1 MNKKIYSI
9 IVGTGSY
16 IPTKLVPNEYFLGS
30 TFYGPD
36 GKLLDKTNAEII
48 DKFEKIT
55 GIKERRYVTDDLVAS
70 DIAYFAAEDARESSK
85 IAPETLDYILVAHNF
100 ADIKVDNRRSDF
112 VPSLAAR
119 VKHKLQ
125 IVNPYTI
132 AHDTPFGCPG
142 WVQGMTQADYYIRSG
157 DAKRVLVMGAE
168 TLSRIAD
175 PHDRDGMI
183 YADGAGATILEALT
197 SEEPVGILSHA
208 ARSDTLEYAY
218 MLWMDRSNNP
228 KYKES
233 NLFLKMHGHKLYE
246 YALKTVPQVVKQSLD
261 MAGFS
266 LNDVKKGLIHQ
277 ANGKRDDAIL
287 ERLFGLYGIKEIP
300 PDVMPMS
307 IAWLGNSSV
316 ATIPTLLD
324 LVCKEKIDNHAWEKG
339 HIIVLTSVGAGMNI
353 NSMVYKIP

>member
-1 MNKKIYSI
+1 MGKKIYSI
-9 IVGTGSY
+9 IIGTGSY
-16 IPTKLVPNEYFLGS
+16 IPTKRVPNEAFLKS

-36 GKLLDKTNAEII
+36 GKLLDKANAEII

-70 DIAYFAAEDARESSK
+70 DIAYFAAKDALESSK
-85 IAPETLDYILVAHNF
+85 IDPETLDYIIVAHNF

-157 DAKRVLVMGAE
+157 DAKRALVIGAE

-197 SEEPVGILSHA
+197 SAEPVGILSHA
-208 ARSDTLEYAY
+208 ARSDTHEYAY
-218 MLWMDRSNNP
+218 MLWMDRSHNP
-228 KYKES
+228 NYKES
-233 NLFLKMHGHKLYE
+233 NLFLKMNGHKLYE

-261 MAGFS
+261 MAGLS
-266 LNDVKKGLIHQ
+266 INDVNKVLIHQ
-277 ANGKRDDAIL
+277 ANGKMDEAIL
-287 ERLFGLYGIKEIP
+287 ERLFGLYGVKEIP
-300 PDVMPMS
+300 PDVMPMCIS
-307 IAWLGNSSV
+307 WLGNSSV

-324 LVCKEKIDNHAWEKG
+324 LVCKEKLDNHAWEKG